1 LPKTRRPAWRAFSS
15 AAPRP
20 IGGRE
25 ACVVVADYVL
35 TGLALLGAVLATLFI
50 ESNPDEPQ
58 VEVVDAEIA
67 LEAAV

>member
-1 LPKTRRPAWRAFSS
+1 
-15 AAPRP
+15 
-20 IGGRE
+20 
-25 ACVVVADYVL
+25 VVADYVL